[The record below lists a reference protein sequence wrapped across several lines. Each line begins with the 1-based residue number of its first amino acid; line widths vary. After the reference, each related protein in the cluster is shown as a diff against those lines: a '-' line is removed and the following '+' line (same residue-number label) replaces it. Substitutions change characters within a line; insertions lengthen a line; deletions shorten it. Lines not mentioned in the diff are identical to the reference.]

1 MRQNNSLTKVKK
13 LITNMMSWKHMREVA
28 SLLLTYVP
36 KLIQLKEGKI
46 KAVIPKKKKIKERGK
61 GLFEVKYVSC
71 GSNVLLCKTRIWML
85 TVSKTLIS
93 DWKLTKAI
101 NIRLGNNLYG
111 SNDCTEVMYSSDK
124 YDNTIRRDSWLS
136 QIPVWLIFLSQHC
149 KRFIYYEF

>member
-1 MRQNNSLTKVKK
+1 
-13 LITNMMSWKHMREVA
+13 MREVA

-93 DWKLTKAI
+93 D
-101 NIRLGNNLYG
+101 
-111 SNDCTEVMYSSDK
+111 
-124 YDNTIRRDSWLS
+124 
-136 QIPVWLIFLSQHC
+136 
-149 KRFIYYEF
+149 